1 MKAYMDTTLDSSSRA
16 ALLLSEL
23 SLEEKVAQL
32 QCMMVVGDPAFTL
45 SHFEHGVGEISV
57 MSPFGTAADV
67 AGMNRATIDYVMERA
82 HGIPPIIHVEALSGV
97 QSPEAT
103 VFPSAIGMGATFDPN
118 ALEQTAEVIREQM
131 LAVGFRRALSPV
143 MDVAR
148 DPRWGRI
155 GETYGEDPT
164 LCARMSVAYTKGLQG
179 NHKDGAAATA
189 KHFLGYGKSEGGL
202 NIASNSIP
210 PRELREVYAKPF
222 QAAISN
228 SSLMSV
234 MNSYGKIDGEM
245 IIDSPAI
252 LTGLLRDEMKFEGAV
267 VSDYKSLDKML
278 SHHLHAN
285 AEEAGIAALEA
296 GLDVECPMPKGYTES
311 LITAVREGRLDERLI
326 DRAVMRVLWTKFE
339 LGLFESPYPRE
350 ETLESCYGSPAAREK
365 SLEMARKSI
374 VLLKN
379 DGTLPLPRKGRKI
392 AVIGPH
398 ADSLR
403 LMFGGYTYPASTEMR
418 LARSMSEMEGV
429 EDYGSKRLSKMD
441 DNFVQSDPFP
451 GSTVL
456 KQHPLVTKKLQE
468 MYGDTT
474 PTLLAS
480 LRAASEHDIVYAK
493 GCDLAGNDRSG
504 FAEAVS
510 VARSA
515 DVVIIAVGGKYGWGK
530 HCTVGEGIDADTLGL
545 PGVQAEMASVL
556 MDTGK
561 PCIIVHM
568 DVRPLSDVYL
578 HERAAAALECWFP
591 GITGGQAIA
600 ETIFGINNPAGRM
613 PVTTARH
620 VGQIPIYCGHLLG
633 DSYDSSMVLS
643 RYCDSTL
650 EPLYY
655 FGHGLSYTTFEYT
668 DLSVDAAEQ
677 CIRISCR
684 VTNTGGC
691 AGDEV
696 VQLYVTD
703 DLASMMRPARELAGF
718 KRIHLEAGESCKVE
732 FICAYSQFAFLN
744 KKMEWIIEKGSMHFA
759 IGPSSKVIAL
769 QGSFDIPDGQV
780 IEGNRRAFY
789 AKERVTK

>member
-1 MKAYMDTTLDSSSRA
+1 MKEYMDATLDADQRA
-16 ALLLSEL
+16 ERLLSEL
-23 SLEEKVAQL
+23 SLEEKIAQL

-57 MSPFGTAADV
+57 MSPFGSAKDV
-67 AGMNRATIDYVMERA
+67 AKMNRATIDYVMERA
-82 HGIPPIIHVEALSGV
+82 HGIPPVIHVEALSGV

-103 VFPSAIGMGATFDPN
+103 VFPSAIGLSATFDPD
-118 ALEQTAEVIREQM
+118 AVERTAEVIREQM

-179 NHKDGAAATA
+179 NHRDGAAATA

-222 QAAISN
+222 QAAITN
-228 SSLMSV
+228 SQLMSV

-245 IIDSPAI
+245 IVDSPAI
-252 LTGLLRDEMKFEGAV
+252 LTGLLRDEMKFQGAV
-267 VSDYKSLDKML
+267 VSDYKSLDKMI
-278 SHHLHAN
+278 SHHLYAN
-285 AEEAGIAALEA
+285 AEEAGVAALEA
-296 GLDVECPMPKGYTES
+296 GLDVECPMPKGYTGA
-311 LITAVREGRLDERLI
+311 LVTAVRDGHLDERLI
-326 DRAVMRVLWTKFE
+326 DQAVMRVLRTKFE
-339 LGLFESPYPRE
+339 LGLFENPYPRE
-350 ETLESCYGSPAAREK
+350 DTLEACYKSPQAREK

-379 DGTLPLPRKGRKI
+379 DGTLPLPRKGKKI

-429 EDYGSKRLSKMD
+429 EDYGSKRLSRLD
-441 DNFVQSDPFP
+441 DDFVQSAPFT

-456 KQHPLVTKKLQE
+456 RQHPLVTEKIQE
-468 MYGDTT
+468 LYGDTT

-480 LRAASEHDIVYAK
+480 LRAASENEIVCAK
-493 GCDLAGNDRSG
+493 GCDLAGDDKSE
-504 FAEAVS
+504 FAQAVRI
-510 VARSA
+510 ARSA
-515 DVVIIAVGGKYGWGK
+515 DVVILAVGGKYGWGK

-545 PGVQAEMASVL
+545 PGVQAEMVNAV

-561 PCIIVHM
+561 PCVIVHM
-568 DVRPLSDVYL
+568 DVRPLSDVRL
-578 HERAAAALECWFP
+578 HERSAASLECWFP

-600 ETIFGINNPAGRM
+600 ETLFGIINPAGRM
-613 PVTTARH
+613 PVTVARH
-620 VGQIPIYCGHLLG
+620 VGQVPVYCGHRLG

-655 FGHGLSYTTFEYT
+655 FGHGLSYTSFAYT
-668 DLSVDAAEQ
+668 DLAIEPSEECV
-677 CIRISCR
+677 RISCR
-684 VTNTGGC
+684 VTNTGKC
-691 AGDEV
+691 DGDEV

-703 DLASMMRPARELAGF
+703 ELASMLRPARELAGF
-718 KRIHLEAGESCKVE
+718 KQVHLKAGESCLVA
-732 FICAYSQFAFLN
+732 FSCMYSQFAFLN
-744 KKMEWIIEKGSMHFA
+744 KKMKWVVEKGGMQFA
-759 IGPSSKVIAL
+759 IGPSSKTVSL
-769 QGSFDIPDGQV
+769 QGGFEIPNSQV
-780 IEGNRRAFY
+780 IEGCRRAFY
-789 AKERVTK
+789 AEECVTK